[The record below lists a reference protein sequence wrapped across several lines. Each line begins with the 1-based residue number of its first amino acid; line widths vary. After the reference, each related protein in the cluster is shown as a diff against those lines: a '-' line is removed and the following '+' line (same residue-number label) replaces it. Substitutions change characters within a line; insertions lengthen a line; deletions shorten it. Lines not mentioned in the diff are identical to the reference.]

1 MADKYDVMKGL
12 QCTNCGECP
21 YQTANNCQAHV
32 RKDALE
38 LIISQ
43 QAEIER
49 LKEMQLVDNC
59 SRCRFKDKCLT
70 GRQLDR

>member
-12 QCTNCGECP
+12 QCTNCDECP
-21 YQTANNCQAHV
+21 YQTVNKCTANV

-49 LKEMQLVDNC
+49 LK
-59 SRCRFKDKCLT
+59 
-70 GRQLDR
+70 RQSK

>member
-1 MADKYDVMKGL
+1 MAETTTPNRRTVTLMADKYDVMKGL
-12 QCTNCGECP
+12 QCTNCDECP
-21 YQTANNCQAHV
+21 YQTVNKCTANV

-49 LKEMQLVDNC
+49 LK
-59 SRCRFKDKCLT
+59 
-70 GRQLDR
+70 RQSK